1 MLHKGWSQKYLYPKI
16 HMTDLNCRPDI
27 AEMANEWF
35 YLLLKSIT
43 PAERTTKEVDGILKL
58 CELNKIMPPD
68 KSNFKI
74 LDSCCGYG
82 RHAIELSARGFQ
94 CIAGIDLSPTLIS
107 KAKKIEKTCNTKAY
121 PEFTA
126 GNIVKMPYDN
136 SYFDLVLNLWTSFG
150 LYSEED
156 NKRCLK
162 EINRVLRKK
171 GFIFFDLHNLYHF
184 FISGRLGN
192 HYYKE
197 GSLLYLE
204 DVSYEPLTG
213 REETKAEFYY
223 KGILKHSYFLSVRRY
238 TLTEFKSLL
247 EETGFEFISVY
258 GDFDGSPFSVSPPSK
273 RMIVIA
279 QKS

>member
-1 MLHKGWSQKYLYPKI
+1 
-16 HMTDLNCRPDI
+16 MTNLTGRPDI

-43 PAERTTKEVDGILKL
+43 PAERTTTEVDGILRL
-58 CELNKIMPPD
+58 CELNNIVPPD
-68 KSNFKI
+68 KNNFKI

-94 CIAGIDLSPTLIS
+94 DIAGIDLSPTLIG
-107 KAKKIEKTCNTKAY
+107 KARDKIKNKLNTKTY
-121 PEFTA
+121 PEFTV
-126 GNIVKMPYDN
+126 GDILEMPYND
-136 SYFDLVLNLWTSFG
+136 SSFDLVLNLWTSFG
-150 LYSEED
+150 LYSDED

-162 EINRVLRKK
+162 EINRVLEEG
-171 GFIFFDLHNLYHF
+171 GFIFFDLHNLNHF
-184 FISGRLGN
+184 LTSGRLG
-192 HYYKE
+192 HHFYKD

-213 REETKAEFYY
+213 REENNAEFYY
-223 KGILKHSYFLSVRRY
+223 KGKLKHSFFLSVRRY
-238 TLTEFKSLL
+238 TFTEFKSLL

-258 GDFDGSPFSVSPPSK
+258 GDFDGSPFSVSPSSK